1 MSWLNILKK
10 NDVEFQTSFVI
21 KEEEKIEI
29 KIEEKDPFIKDF
41 NEEFDKI
48 YSSKITEIKFEFK
61 EYIEEEGFPLFNERN
76 DTDYTFYDFIK
87 ENSYN
92 FGTVKESVEIE
103 NEEYLESLIVEDNEY
118 YDDTDYYQYLKN

>member
-10 NDVEFQTSFVI
+10 NDVEFQTSFVT
-21 KEEEKIEI
+21 KEEEEIEI

-92 FGTVKESVEIE
+92 FGTVKESIEIE
-103 NEEYLESLIVEDNEY
+103 NEEYLESLIIEEHEYNEEKDY
-118 YDDTDYYQYLKN
+118 TDYW

>member
-10 NDVEFQTSFVI
+10 NDVEFQTSFVT
-21 KEEEKIEI
+21 KEEEEIEI

-61 EYIEEEGFPLFNERN
+61 EHIDEEGFPLFNERN
-76 DTDYTFYDFIK
+76 DTNYTFYDFIK

-103 NEEYLESLIVEDNEY
+103 NEEYLESLIIEEHEY
-118 YDDTDYYQYLKN
+118 YDDNKDYTDYW

>member
-29 KIEEKDPFIKDF
+29 KVEEKDPFIKDF

-48 YSSKITEIKFEFK
+48 YSNKITEIKFEFK
-61 EYIEEEGFPLFNERN
+61 EYIEEEGFPLFNEKN

-103 NEEYLESLIVEDNEY
+103 NEEYLESLIIEEHEY
-118 YDDTDYYQYLKN
+118 YDDTDYCQYLKN

>member
-29 KIEEKDPFIKDF
+29 KVEEKDPFIKDF
-41 NEEFDKI
+41 DEEFDKI
-48 YSSKITEIKFEFK
+48 YSNKIIEIKFEFK
-61 EYIEEEGFPLFNERN
+61 EYIDEEGFPLFNERN
-76 DTDYTFYDFIK
+76 DTNYTFYDFIK

-103 NEEYLESLIVEDNEY
+103 NEEYLESLIIEDNEY
-118 YDDTDYYQYLKN
+118 YDDYKDYTDY